1 MAMIKSYTDIEQSRK
16 LAEFLPIESA
26 DMKEERHQYY
36 YNEGYNAG
44 SAKGYEQAIEKA
56 CEWLDNELP
65 KYIMEGREGRPYI
78 SVALVDDLK
87 KAMKGD

>member
-1 MAMIKSYTDIEQSRK
+1 MAQ
-16 LAEFLPIESA
+16 
-26 DMKEERHQYY
+26 EERHQHY

-44 SAKGYEQAIEKA
+44 CVKGYEQTIKKA

-65 KYIMEGREGRPYI
+65 KYIMGGREGRPYI
-78 SVALVDDLK
+78 SVTLIDDFE